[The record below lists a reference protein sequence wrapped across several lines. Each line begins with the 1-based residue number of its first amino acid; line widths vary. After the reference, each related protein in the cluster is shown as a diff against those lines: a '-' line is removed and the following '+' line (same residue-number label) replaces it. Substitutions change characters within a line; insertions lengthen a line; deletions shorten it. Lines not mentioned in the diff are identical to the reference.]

1 MEKNILYISAS
12 DPEYYNGGAI
22 GTKKITKT
30 LKGLEKNNGYQ
41 VYMVLS
47 SENYKS
53 NTENTLNF
61 QRKKWKAIICRI
73 LGFGDQLELYIK
85 DTLKLIKEKN
95 IETVII
101 QSSRLGNFTKK
112 IKMKFPNIN
121 IIQNFDN
128 FEYKFAELFTK
139 DMNKVIQI
147 IEKKNVKKSE
157 RNSIDFSDTMLF
169 LTNQD
174 KKNVYNFYNVK
185 NKKSLVVPLTYECIL
200 DIKSLDIKKSNQII
214 FTGSLDMFS
223 NINAAYFLIENF
235 HKIKEKIN
243 VDTLIIAGRN
253 PRKDLLEVNKEE
265 VKIIANPTKKEM
277 EELLVSSKL
286 YVSPVFEGSGMKTK
300 FLEAIA
306 HGLPIVASEHTM
318 IGYDTF
324 DNSNLDFINIFRDFD
339 SEDFLEKVIET
350 YKKYENFEIEKL
362 YEIRNFF
369 LEEFSEEKVTE
380 KIKKLIMEL

>member
-1 MEKNILYISAS
+1 MDKKILYISAS
-12 DPEYYNGGAI
+12 DPEYHNGGAI

-30 LKGLEKNNGYQ
+30 LKDLKKNNGYQ

-47 SENYKS
+47 SERYKK
-53 NTENTLNF
+53 NTENILNF

-73 LGFGDQLELYIK
+73 LGLGDQLELYIEE
-85 DTLKLIKEKN
+85 TLKIIKKKN
-95 IETVII
+95 IEAVII

-112 IKMKFPNIN
+112 IKIKFPNIN

-157 RNSIDFSDTMLF
+157 KNSIDFSDMMLF
-169 LTNQD
+169 LTNED
-174 KKNVYNFYNVK
+174 KENVYNFYNIK
-185 NKKSLVVPLTYECIL
+185 NKKSSVVPLTYECIL
-200 DIKSLDIKKSNQII
+200 DIKSLNIKKSNQII

-223 NINAAYFLIENF
+223 NINAAYFLIKNF
-235 HKIKEKIN
+235 DKIKERIN

-253 PRKDLLEVNKEE
+253 PRKDLLEVNKER
-265 VKIIANPTKKEM
+265 VKIIANPTKEEM
-277 EELLVSSKL
+277 EELLISSKL
-286 YVSPVFEGSGMKTK
+286 YLSPVFEGSGMKTK

-306 HGLPIVASEHTM
+306 YGLPIVASEHTM

-324 DNSNLDFINIFRDFD
+324 DSSSLDFINIFRDFD

-350 YKKYENFEIEKL
+350 YKKYENFKIEKF

-369 LEEFSEEKVTE
+369 LEEFSEGKVIE